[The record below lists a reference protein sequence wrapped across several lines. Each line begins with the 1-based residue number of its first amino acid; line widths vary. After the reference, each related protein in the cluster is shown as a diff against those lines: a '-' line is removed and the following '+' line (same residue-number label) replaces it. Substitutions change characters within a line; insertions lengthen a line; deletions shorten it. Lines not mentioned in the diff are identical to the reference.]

1 MTDKPK
7 PSAQPEFRK
16 LKEFFNSKIRN
27 ASLPAWCGPLMLFVT
42 CFFSFGILLSRLGFF
57 QDDWHHVYYAYAE
70 GVSGL
75 MRFLF
80 TDSRPLAF
88 IAYVP
93 LFKLLGFNPAN
104 WHWSLMILRF
114 LTVLTFW
121 YAVRLVWPNLTGMA
135 VWLALLFAVYPAYPL
150 QSLSVAYSLHWIM
163 YLVFMLSV
171 VMMLKAARNP
181 KSYLLYTGL
190 ALILQLFHLLM
201 IEYYSGLEFV
211 RLILLW
217 FVFSNNPGTS
227 TGSEISYLK
236 RWKQVLKQWLPYLLV
251 LGIYAAYR
259 MSYHTIYGYDR
270 FTSNLLNSL
279 IHTPM
284 TGIPFF
290 IQTVLQDS
298 AFVLISPWIATVD
311 PALIDFSRGT
321 TFVILA
327 IILGFSLLGYFV
339 VSRLETQKK
348 EETHRSTRQ
357 IILTGAL
364 AMFFGLLPPWL
375 ADMFLFSKNPLW
387 SGRLALGAILG
398 ASMLLTGFVYLLVDR
413 PAYRHLV
420 LSILLGLAVGFQAQT
435 ARDFQTSW
443 DKQLQ
448 FYWQMSWRA
457 PGLQPNTMVVADSEI
472 LPYMGYYPTA
482 FALNVLY
489 GPQVGAPGSVNPTLR
504 GATAPMYWF
513 NNGSE
518 HMNWTNFQH
527 GQPVEIA
534 RYSSVFTATN
544 QAVLSITFEPQ
555 QGQCLWVLR
564 PSYSEV
570 RSFTDEAYRWMA
582 ISNLNLI
589 QPQSTTLWN
598 NPGSSTGPPSAVFG
612 SEPKHTWCYYYE
624 KADLASQQK
633 NWQTVTGLWKD
644 AKDKGFHP
652 GASIELI
659 PFIEAEARTGDWTTA
674 RELTNM
680 ADVLPPVEKSLLCS
694 LWREIETS
702 TTPSGQRDQVILQ
715 VKQKLGCQG

>member
-1 MTDKPK
+1 
-7 PSAQPEFRK
+7 
-16 LKEFFNSKIRN
+16 
-27 ASLPAWCGPLMLFVT
+27 MLFGT
-42 CFFSFGILLSRLGFF
+42 CFFSFGILLARLGFF

-88 IAYVP
+88 ITYVP
-93 LFKLLGFNPAN
+93 MFKLLGFNPAN

-114 LTVLTFW
+114 LTVLAFW
-121 YAVRLVWPNLTGMA
+121 YAVRLVWPGLTGMA
-135 VWLALLFAVYPAYPL
+135 TWLALIFAVYPAYPL
-150 QSLSVAYSLHWIM
+150 QSLSVAYSLHWVM

-171 VMMLKAARNP
+171 VLMLKAARDP
-181 KSYLLYTGL
+181 KRYFLYTGL
-190 ALILQLFHLLM
+190 ALILQLFQLLM
-201 IEYYSGLEFV
+201 IEYYSGLEFI

-217 FVFSNNPGTS
+217 FIF
-227 TGSEISYLK
+227 SEIAYSK

-279 IHTPM
+279 IHTPL

-290 IQTVLQDS
+290 IQTILQDS
-298 AFVLISPWIATVD
+298 SFVLISPWIPTVD
-311 PALIDFSRGT
+311 PALIDFSRT
-321 TFVILA
+321 STFIILA
-327 IILGFSLLGYFV
+327 IIIAFGLLGFFV
-339 VSRLETQKK
+339 VSRLEKQKQ
-348 EETHRSTRQ
+348 EETFPAARQ

-364 AMFFGLLPPWL
+364 TMFFGLLPPWM

-398 ASMLLTGFVYLLVDR
+398 ASMLLTGLVYMLIDR
-413 PAYRHLV
+413 PVYRHLV
-420 LSILLGLAVGFQAQT
+420 LSLLLGLAVGFQAQT

-489 GPQVGAPGSVNPTLR
+489 GPPVAAAGAANTALR
-504 GATAPMYWF
+504 TTTVPLYWF

-518 HMNWTNFQH
+518 HMDWTKFQQ

-544 QAVLSITFEPQ
+544 QSVLSITFEPQ

-564 PSYSEV
+564 PAYSEV
-570 RSFTDEAYRWMA
+570 RSFSDEAYRWMTV
-582 ISNLNLI
+582 SNLKLI
-589 QPQSTTLWN
+589 STQAAAPPQ
-598 NPGSSTGPPSAVFG
+598 AVFG
-612 SEPKHTWCYYYE
+612 SEPRHTWCYYYE
-624 KADLASQQK
+624 KADLASQQ
-633 NWQTVTGLWKD
+633 NDWQTIIALWKE

-652 GASIELI
+652 GASLELI
-659 PFIEAEARTGDWTTA
+659 PFIQAEAMTGDWGSA
-674 RELTNM
+674 RELTNT

-694 LWREIETS
+694 LWKDIETG
-702 TTPSGQRDQVILQ
+702 TPSSGQREQVLLQ